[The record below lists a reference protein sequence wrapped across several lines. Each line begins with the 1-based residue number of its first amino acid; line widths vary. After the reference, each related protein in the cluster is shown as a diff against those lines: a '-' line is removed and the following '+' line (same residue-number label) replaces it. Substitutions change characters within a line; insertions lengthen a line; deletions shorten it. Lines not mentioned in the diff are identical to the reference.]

1 MKRIVLAITI
11 LSLVFVSACTKKEK
25 QSTAETQTESNAKY
39 VKTEIAK
46 TGNIESYLE
55 YTGKIMA
62 DQYNDLA
69 PQMNVKIDKIHV
81 SEGDFVKKGALL
93 ISLDKNTLTQLEVNF
108 KNAEKNYQRTKNLLV
123 NQAIDQ
129 KSYDDIEALYISAKA
144 SYESNL
150 GNFIIRAPF
159 DGYITDITQKEGE
172 NYNSMLMGSGING
185 LIRIVSLNTMKAI
198 VAISDKDLAYVKKG
212 QNVYVNSDIYPD
224 KTFSATVKS
233 ISASANSVS
242 GLYNCEILIQ
252 NTQQELKHNQY
263 ARFKIVKG
271 KASNAILI
279 PTRSIIDPD
288 IVFTMIDGKAVKN
301 IIQKGIGNKE
311 YTQVITGIKEGDVI
325 ITEGSIGIDEGT
337 PVVDK

>member
-1 MKRIVLAITI
+1 MKKTILAITI
-11 LSLVFVSACTKKEK
+11 LSLFFVFACQKKESQNK
-25 QSTAETQTESNAKY
+25 AETQTESNAKY

-46 TGNIESYLE
+46 TGSIESYLE

-69 PQMNVKIDKIHV
+69 PQMSVKIEKIHV
-81 SEGDFVKKGALL
+81 SEGDFVKKGTVL
-93 ISLDKNTLTQLEVNF
+93 ISLDKNALKQLEVNH
-108 KNAEKNYQRTKNLLV
+108 KNAEKNYQRAKSLLA

-150 GNFIIRAPF
+150 GNFIISAPF

-172 NYNSMLMGSGING
+172 NYNAMQMGSAING
-185 LIRIVSLNTMKAI
+185 LIRIVNLNTMKAI
-198 VAISDKDLAYVKKG
+198 VALSDKDLAFVKKG
-212 QNVYVNSDIYPD
+212 QHVYVNSDMYPD
-224 KTFSATVKS
+224 QTYSATVKS
-233 ISASANSVS
+233 ISASANTAS

-252 NTQQELKHNQY
+252 NAHQELKHNQY
-263 ARFKIVKG
+263 ARFKIVKE
-271 KASNAILI
+271 KANNAILI

-288 IVFTMIDGKAVKN
+288 IVFSVADGKAVKN
-301 IIQKGIGNKE
+301 IIKKGISNKE
-311 YTQVITGIKEGDVI
+311 YTQVITGIKEGEVI